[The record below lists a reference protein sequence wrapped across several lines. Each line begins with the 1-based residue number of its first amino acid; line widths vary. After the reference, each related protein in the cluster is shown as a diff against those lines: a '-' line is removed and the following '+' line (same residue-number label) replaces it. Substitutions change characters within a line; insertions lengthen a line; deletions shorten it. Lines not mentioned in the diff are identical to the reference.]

1 MPRRGKRRLT
11 FARYAVY
18 YLEKRANMVAWVLL
32 FWLMRW
38 AACPER
44 RGDLRLPPP
53 LLLPLLLL
61 LLPLLSPAQSLRVQV
76 RDSLRHEPL
85 IGASVSVPGA
95 GIGATTDA
103 IGTAVLAPA
112 PVAGTRLRITAL
124 GYRPRFVAVPAVGAK
139 LTLLLAP
146 GGVETEEVLVTATR
160 TNSRIEDLPIR
171 VEVLGAEEMEEE
183 STIKPASIASLFGDI
198 AGTQIQPTSPTTGNL
213 DLRLQGLPGQYTQI
227 LRDGVPL
234 YGGFAGS
241 FGLLTVPPLDLRQ
254 VELIKG
260 SNSTLYGGGAIAG
273 LVNLVSKTPILGK
286 PQYAVSLNQTSLR
299 ETDLNGF
306 VARCGARWGYS
317 LYAGVVRQQEKDVD
331 GDGFLDVPRVRNL
344 NLHPRLFLYPNGHS
358 QVALGYT
365 GTLESRR
372 AGDAQELKTGFDPV
386 NGHVFFVNNT
396 SLRNTTDLLY
406 TNDELAGGRL
416 TVKAT
421 VTDFVREV
429 STNSDAFTAYQT
441 TYYTEASYFHT
452 AGPRHTLVLGLNTN
466 GEQLASFNRSA
477 TPLRSPYSYHT
488 LGAFVQDDWHLLPRL
503 SLQAGL
509 RLDHHNQYGSFLLP
523 RLALLYR
530 ASEAV
535 TARLNGGLGYRA
547 PVPYI
552 NSLDERDYPL
562 VRALQGVRAETSLG
576 LNGDVNYQRTFDGF
590 DEPLVLSVNQSFFY
604 TRLSNPLV
612 LNGLGFA
619 GPFGANDLTWQN
631 AAAPLFTRGLETYV
645 RLRTDETELYLGY
658 VFTDARRQYDA
669 ANTHLPLAA
678 RHKFAAVGLVEFTD
692 QFSAGLEASYI
703 GQQYLSNG
711 RTTPGYPLFA
721 VLLRYHVGQFT
732 LALNGEN
739 LLDFRQTRREPVVLP
754 PLDNP
759 VFRELWAPVEGRV
772 VNVSLTWRM

>member
-1 MPRRGKRRLT
+1 
-11 FARYAVY
+11 
-18 YLEKRANMVAWVLL
+18 MVAWVPL
-32 FWLMRW
+32 FWLVRW
-38 AACPER
+38 AVCAER
-44 RGDLRLPPP
+44 LDGLRLPLP

-61 LLPLLSPAQSLRVQV
+61 LPLFSPAQGLRVQL
-76 RDSLRHEPL
+76 RDSLRHGPL
-85 IGASVSVPGA
+85 IGASVSVPGT
-95 GIGATTDA
+95 GIGAATDA
-103 IGTAVLAPA
+103 TGTAVLTPA
-112 PVAGTRLRITAL
+112 PTAGTRLRITAL
-124 GYRPRFVAVPAVGAK
+124 GYRPRLVAAPAVGAG

-146 GGVETEEVLVTATR
+146 GGIEIEEVLVTATR
-160 TNSRIEDLPIR
+160 TNSRIEDLPTR

-183 STIKPASIASLFGDI
+183 SSIKPASIASLFGDI
-198 AGTQIQPTSPTTGNL
+198 AGTQLQPTSPTTGNL

-273 LVNLVSKTPILGK
+273 LVNLVSKTPTLGT
-286 PQYAVSLNQTSLR
+286 PQYAASLNQTTLR

-306 VARCGARWGYS
+306 AARRGRRWGYS
-317 LYAGVVRQQEKDVD
+317 VFVGLVNQKEKDVD
-331 GDGFLDVPRVRNL
+331 GDGFVDVPRVHNL
-344 NLHPRLFLYPNGHS
+344 NLHPRLFFYPNAHS

-372 AGDAQELKTGFDPV
+372 AGDIVELQKGFDPV
-386 NGHVFFVNNT
+386 GGHTFYIDNL
-396 SLRNTTDLLY
+396 SWRNTADLLY
-406 TNDELAGGRL
+406 TNDSLAGGRL
-416 TVKAT
+416 TLKGT
-421 VTDFVREV
+421 LTDFVREV
-429 STNSDAFTAYQT
+429 NTNSDAFRAYQT
-441 TYYTEASYFHT
+441 TYYTEASYLHP
-452 AGPRHTLVLGLNTN
+452 AGPRHTLVVGLNFN
-466 GEQLASFNRSA
+466 GEQLGSYNNSA
-477 TPLRSPYSYHT
+477 TPLRSPYIYHT
-488 LGAFVQDDWHLLPRL
+488 LGVFAQDDWRVLPRL

-523 RLALLYR
+523 RLALLYK
-530 ASEAV
+530 ASPFV

-552 NSLDERDYPL
+552 NSLDERNYSL
-562 VRALQGVRAETSLG
+562 VKALQGVRAETSFG

-590 DEPLVLSVNQSFFY
+590 DEPLVLSINQSFFY
-604 TRLSNPLV
+604 TRLGNPLV

-619 GPFGANDLTWQN
+619 GPFQANYLTWQN
-631 AAAPLFTRGLETYV
+631 AAAPLSTRGLETYV
-645 RLRTDETELYLGY
+645 RLRADETELYLGY

-669 ANTHLPLAA
+669 LNQHLPLAA

-703 GQQYLSNG
+703 GQQYLSDG

-721 VLLRYHVGQFT
+721 ALLRYHLGNFT

-739 LLDFRQTRREPVVLP
+739 LFDYRQTRQEKVVLA

-772 VNVSLTWRM
+772 INVSLTWRM

>member
-1 MPRRGKRRLT
+1 MLRCAAIYGLIC
-11 FARYAVY
+11 
-18 YLEKRANMVAWVLL
+18 LL
-32 FWLMRW
+32 
-38 AACPER
+38 
-44 RGDLRLPPP
+44 G
-53 LLLPLLLL
+53 LLP
-61 LLPLLSPAQSLRVQV
+61 AVAHGQGMLRVQV

-85 IGASVSVPGA
+85 VGASVVVPGTGA
-95 GIGATTDA
+95 GAATDVT
-103 IGTAVLAPA
+103 GTAVLAPA
-112 PVAGTRLRITAL
+112 PAAGTRLRITAL
-124 GYRPRFVAVPAVGAK
+124 GYRPRFAVAPAAGQG

-146 GGVETEEVLVTATR
+146 GGVEIEQEVLVTATR
-160 TNSRIEDLPIR
+160 TNSRIEDLPTR

-183 STIKPASIASLFGDI
+183 SSIRPASIASLFGDI

-227 LRDGVPL
+227 LRDGLPL

-273 LVNLVSKTPILGK
+273 LVNLVSKTPTLGT
-286 PQYAVSLNQTSLR
+286 PQYAASFNQTTLR

-306 VARCGARWGYS
+306 AARRGRRWGYS
-317 LYAGVVRQQEKDVD
+317 VFAGLVNQKEKDVD
-331 GDGFLDVPRVRNL
+331 GDGFVDVPRVRSL
-344 NLHPRLFLYPNGHS
+344 NLHPRLFFYPNAHS

-372 AGDAQELKTGFDPV
+372 AGDVEVLKNGFDPV
-386 NGHVFFVNNT
+386 SGHVFFIDNT
-396 SLRNTTDLLY
+396 SLRNTADLLY
-406 TNDELAGGRL
+406 SNDSLAGGRL
-416 TVKAT
+416 TIKGT
-421 VTDFVREV
+421 ITDFIRDVN
-429 STNSDAFTAYQT
+429 TNSNAFTAYQT
-441 TYYTEASYFHT
+441 TYYTEASYLHA
-452 AGPRHTLVLGLNTN
+452 AGPRHLLVVGLNAN

-477 TPLRSPYSYHT
+477 TPLRSPYTYHT
-488 LGAFVQDDWHLLPRL
+488 LGAFVQDDWRVLPRL

-509 RLDHHNQYGSFLLP
+509 RLDHHNQYGTFVLP
-523 RLALLYR
+523 RLALLYK
-530 ASEAV
+530 ASPSV

-552 NSLDERDYPL
+552 NSLDERNYHL
-562 VRALQGVRAETSLG
+562 VKALQGVSAETSFG
-576 LNGDVNYQRTFDGF
+576 LNGDVNYQHTFDGF
-590 DEPLVLSVNQSFFY
+590 DEPLVLSVNQSFFF
-604 TRLSNPLV
+604 TRLGNPLV

-619 GPFGANDLTWQN
+619 GPFQANYLTWQN
-631 AAAPLFTRGLETYV
+631 AAAPLSTRGLETYV
-645 RLRTDETELYLGY
+645 RLRADETELYLGY

-669 ANTHLPLAA
+669 QNPHLPLAA

-692 QFSAGLEASYI
+692 AFSAGLEASYI
-703 GQQYLSNG
+703 GQQYLSDG

-721 VLLRYHVGQFT
+721 ALLRYHTGNFT

-739 LLDFRQTRREPVVLP
+739 LLDYRQTRREKVVLA

-772 VNVSLTWRM
+772 FNVSLTWRWAKA